1 MKTTKRPTLYEVPK
15 FRVRCISGHKWESAA
30 VMMYKSLHGM
40 TPEYL
45 SSRFVF
51 RNDVTSYRLRNTEN
65 KLALPQ
71 PLTNYLKKSFSYSGA
86 GSLMFRNA
94 PNPEFGYFI

>member
-1 MKTTKRPTLYEVPK
+1 MQPIFERVPIMTHIDK
-15 FRVRCISGHKWESAA
+15 SAA

-51 RNDVTSYRLRNTEN
+51 RNDVTSYRLRNTEYQ
-65 KLALPQ
+65 LALPQ
-71 PLTNYLKKSFSYSGA
+71 PHTNSGA
-86 GSLMFRNA
+86 ELWNSLSGGLHAATSLCDFKFHLRYYSF
-94 PNPEFGYFI
+94 E